1 MQEVPCD
8 QVIESVFVGPILHV
22 SCSQEVKL
30 LHPAKITIPLALRD
44 DRGWPYVPSDHKI
57 ISVLTA
63 GSESSVWADITEDL
77 NVPVDVQNGIVAF
90 EVNHFSK

>member
-1 MQEVPCD
+1 LQEVPCD
-8 QVIESVFVGPILHV
+8 QVIENVFVGPILHV

-30 LHPAKITIPLALRD
+30 LHPAKITIPLALRH
-44 DRGWPYVPSDHKI
+44 DRGWPYVLSDYKM

-63 GSESSVWADITEDL
+63 GSESAVWADITEDL

-90 EVNHFSK
+90 EVSHFSK

>member
-1 MQEVPCD
+1 LQEVPCD

-44 DRGWPYVPSDHKI
+44 DREWPYVLSDHKM

-63 GSESSVWADITEDL
+63 GSESAVWADITEDL
-77 NVPVDVQNGIVAF
+77 NVRVDVQNGIVAF
-90 EVNHFSK
+90 EVSHFSK

>member
-1 MQEVPCD
+1 MQEVLCD

-44 DRGWPYVPSDHKI
+44 DGGWPYVPSDHKI

-77 NVPVDVQNGIVAF
+77 NVPVDIQNGIVAF
-90 EVNHFSK
+90 EVSHFSK